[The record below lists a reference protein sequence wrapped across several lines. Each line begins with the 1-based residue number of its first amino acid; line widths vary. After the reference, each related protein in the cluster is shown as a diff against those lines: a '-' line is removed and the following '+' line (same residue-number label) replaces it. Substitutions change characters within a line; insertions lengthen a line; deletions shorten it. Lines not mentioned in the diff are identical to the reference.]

1 MKTIKIRNSILLIIT
16 ALIWG
21 IAFVAQSEGGSLIGP
36 YSFNCIR
43 QLMGSAVLVPVIM
56 IFGRSKK
63 EENKRDL
70 IMGGVICGIIMFV
83 ATNLQQIGLHLGAT
97 AGKAG
102 FLTACYILIVPV
114 LGIFFRRKC
123 GINVWIGVVLT
134 LGGLYLLCIN
144 GAFRLHLCDVLLMLC
159 ALCFAFHIMAVDR
172 YSPLVSGVK
181 LSCIQFLV
189 SGILSAIPMYFVDMG
204 HSVSGIKEWA
214 AALMVWDAWIPL
226 LYAGIMSCGVAYTL
240 QIIGQAGINPTLA
253 SLLMSLESVFSALAG
268 WVILGENMS
277 GREITGCIL
286 IFSAIVLAQIP
297 LKKSIKQC
305 K

>member
-63 EENKRDL
+63 EENKREL
-70 IMGGVICGIIMFV
+70 ITGGVICGIIMFV

-144 GAFRLHLCDVLLMLC
+144 GAFRLQLCDALLMLC

-204 HSVSGIKEWA
+204 HSVSGIKQWA
-214 AALMVWDAWIPL
+214 AAMTVLEAWIPL

-268 WVILGENMS
+268 WIILGENMS
-277 GREITGCIL
+277 GREIAGCIL